1 MSKSPPSMPRPG
13 RLASIQGDQEHSSSQ
28 PGMVKVEAVVDSVKV
43 EAVAGVSID
52 SMLLVVGAALL
63 GDPVYTTLR
72 VGLGCVLEGS
82 TEVMTVDKGNRS
94 QH

>member
-1 MSKSPPSMPRPG
+1 MSKSPLSMPRPG
-13 RLASIQGDQEHSSSQ
+13 RLTSIQGDQEHSSLQ
-28 PGMVKVEAVVDSVKV
+28 PGMVKVEAIIDAVKV
-43 EAVAGVSID
+43 EAVAWVSTD

-72 VGLGCVLEGS
+72 VGLGCVLAGG
-82 TEVMTVDKGNRS
+82 TEVMTVDKGNRN